1 MTTSQDYFSS
11 YIFRGVAVLNSNP
24 IWVPSVVAT
33 YKNLTAYYSGYY
45 GSGSD
50 TVPGN
55 KWYEEDDFA
64 ADVHQGL
71 FGDKLTLTAGAYGYL
86 YPDGKSGKD
95 TYEFYGKVAWA
106 NYVNPYIALNWDVH
120 AIEGG
125 YGAAGVTH
133 TYDLTQML
141 KLKEGQS
148 LSIIPSAQLGISF
161 GYTQSDVNWNDVLLG
176 INIPFNI
183 TPALSV
189 HAQYQCSIALNS
201 AHAVGAGNYSIAD
214 VGISYSFQR
223 HVAILVFQPRRLDL
237 IRAGAVLFGHAGDDE
252 QTDRMAQTAIEGH
265 TDDRGAGLR
274 RAGRTCR
281 LSHARRGFFC
291 DVLFACHHAGHVV
304 CRQGGGHCH
313 RLRERRFLVDYGIG
327 GGTTGCANLASVLD
341 GT

>member
-1 MTTSQDYFSS
+1 MNAGVATHGVKLAVLCLAASLILGVVMANADDAPAVTTPAVAAPAAASTTNAPAAAAPAPTKDWSVTTSQDYFSA
-11 YIFRGVAVLNSNP
+11 YIFRGVAVLKSNP
-24 IWVPSVVAT
+24 IWSPSVVAT
-33 YKNLTAYYSGYY
+33 YKNLTAYYTGYF

-161 GYTQSDVNWNDVLLG
+161 GYTQSDVNFNDVLLG
-176 INIPFNI
+176 VSIPFNL

-189 HAQYQCSIALNS
+189 HAQYQCSIAMNS
-201 AHAVGAGNYSIAD
+201 AHAVGAGNYSVAN
-214 VGISYSFQR
+214 VGITYSF
-223 HVAILVFQPRRLDL
+223 
-237 IRAGAVLFGHAGDDE
+237 
-252 QTDRMAQTAIEGH
+252 
-265 TDDRGAGLR
+265 
-274 RAGRTCR
+274 
-281 LSHARRGFFC
+281 
-291 DVLFACHHAGHVV
+291 
-304 CRQGGGHCH
+304 
-313 RLRERRFLVDYGIG
+313 
-327 GGTTGCANLASVLD
+327 
-341 GT
+341 